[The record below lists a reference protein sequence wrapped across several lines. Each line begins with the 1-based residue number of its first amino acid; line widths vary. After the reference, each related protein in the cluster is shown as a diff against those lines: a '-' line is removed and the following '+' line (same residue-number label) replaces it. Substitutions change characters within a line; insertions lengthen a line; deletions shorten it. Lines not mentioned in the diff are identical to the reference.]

1 MENGSDI
8 DFLSRTARLL
18 GELAAIFWL
27 NLFRLMT
34 GAHLFHAG
42 RYFRRRKFSRPC
54 KLGVE
59 WRCCCCWFRSG
70 GSDGLPIA
78 IFGYALARQN
88 DRLICSR
95 RSKAALAAMGCR
107 RWRRWQGCRAFGA
120 ASGEFRFGEAA
131 AAAAPSAATEAPSA
145 ILAGGLWRP
154 RFTGSFSRCFSLDAL
169 FCRLFLA
176 LSQLYIFFRRCCLDR
191 SFRRVRLALWPGVA
205 AMIAIPFCRAG
216 IQIAIFLSL
225 EEVADVKEGV
235 AF

>member
-27 NLFRLMT
+27 NLFGLMT

-54 KLGVE
+54 NFGVS
-59 WRCCCCWFRSG
+59 WCCCCCWFRSG

-88 DRLICSR
+88 DGLICSG

-107 RWRRWQGCRAFGA
+107 RWWWRRCRAFGA

-131 AAAAPSAATEAPSA
+131 AAAATAAATEAPSA
-145 ILAGGLWRP
+145 ILAGGLWRL
-154 RFTGSFSRCFSLDAL
+154 RFTGTFSRCFSLDTL

-176 LSQLYIFFRRCCLDR
+176 LSQLDILFRRCCLDR

-205 AMIAIPFCRAG
+205 AMIAIPFRRAG

-225 EEVADVKEGV
+225 EEVADVKKGI